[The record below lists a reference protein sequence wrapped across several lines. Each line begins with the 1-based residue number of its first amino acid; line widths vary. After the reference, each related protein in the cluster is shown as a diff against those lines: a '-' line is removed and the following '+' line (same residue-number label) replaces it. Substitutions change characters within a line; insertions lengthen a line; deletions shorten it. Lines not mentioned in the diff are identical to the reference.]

1 MANNRI
7 NPDSMYNSLVY
18 GFSHAAVQTSGKTVH
33 LAGQV
38 AWDKDCN
45 IVGGDDLAA
54 QTRQTLA
61 NIKTVIEAAGGTIA
75 DIVRLRIYVVNHS
88 PDKLGVVL
96 PEVGAFFGAWVAG
109 LAYDRTGSYDLAW
122 AGAIALGL
130 AAGFIHLPI
139 RDTPIRR
146 TVPA

>member
-7 NPDSMYNSLVY
+7 NPDSMYNSLAY

-96 PEVGAFFGAWVAG
+96 PEVGAFFGDVTPPPNTFLGVQA
-109 LAYDRTGSYDLAW
+109 LALPDFLIEIEATA
-122 AGAIALGL
+122 AI
-130 AAGFIHLPI
+130 
-139 RDTPIRR
+139 D
-146 TVPA
+146 

>member
-18 GFSHAAVQTSGKTVH
+18 GFSHAAMQTSGKTVH

-54 QTRQTLA
+54 QTRQALA

-96 PEVGAFFGAWVAG
+96 PEVGAFFGDVTPPPNTFLGVQA
-109 LAYDRTGSYDLAW
+109 LALPDFLIEIEATA
-122 AGAIALGL
+122 AI
-130 AAGFIHLPI
+130 
-139 RDTPIRR
+139 D
-146 TVPA
+146 